1 MHHHIIVHFYS
12 LPFNWE
18 YLGSL
23 VAPGC
28 CKHELLLSRAIVM
41 RFNITHYRYCWSHR
55 DSPRQQPAE
64 LRDADH
70 TFASGPGLVSFVYL
84 RVALV
89 FPSKP
94 YTLTLKLTCDHS
106 WSHRGTTDIVL
117 WTMVHIQPWQCS
129 RVDHCTQWQ
138 RCALIWLS
146 FVELDIGAVYPPS
159 TILGSAP
166 VLAAHSGLS
175 CPCQNSVY
183 AMARLVKSSCF
194 VISVDYYM
202 FYRQMIAS
210 HKPVNYSL

>member
-1 MHHHIIVHFYS
+1 MLLTLLQVV
-12 LPFNWE
+12 
-18 YLGSL
+18 L
-23 VAPGC
+23 VWSPLCTSA
-28 CKHELLLSRAIVM
+28 LS
-41 RFNITHYRYCWSHR
+41 
-55 DSPRQQPAE
+55 
-64 LRDADH
+64 
-70 TFASGPGLVSFVYL
+70 
-84 RVALV
+84 VALA
-89 FPSKP
+89 FHSKP
-94 YTLTLKLTCDHS
+94 YTQTLKLTCDHS
-106 WSHRGTTDIVL
+106 WSHCGTTRHCV
-117 WTMVHIQPWQCS
+117 MVHIQSWQCS

-146 FVELDIGAVYPPS
+146 FVELDIG
-159 TILGSAP
+159 TILCGAP